1 MLVQVL
7 ENLVIKKEGIYVD
20 CTLGGGGHAQ
30 KIVEKIYPEGLL
42 IGLDQD
48 IEALEFARKKLKDYQ
63 DRVIIVKSNF
73 ADLEKVLSS
82 LGFSKVSGVFFDLG
96 VSSYQIETQSRG
108 FSFLNDNLLDM
119 RMDLSKQLNAHYVV
133 NHYSENELW
142 EIFSNYGEERFSRSI
157 ARLIVRKRGEKPI
170 ETTKQLA
177 ELITNFYARSRKGR
191 WRIHPATKIF
201 QALRIEVN
209 NELGVL
215 KEALVQAIKLLEIK
229 GRIGVISYHSLEDRV
244 VKNTFREWAT
254 GEVIRQYGYGLRK
267 LDKKPLYP
275 AEEEIRKNRRAR
287 SARMRFAE
295 KVYLE
300 EGSENE
306 RNDLFRGR

>member
-1 MLVQVL
+1 MTFHTPVMLAQVL

-20 CTLGGGGHAQ
+20 CTLGGGGHAL
-30 KIVEKIYPEGLL
+30 KIVEQIYPDGLL

-48 IEALEFARKKLKDYQ
+48 IEALEFARKKLKAYQ

-82 LGFSKVSGVFFDLG
+82 LGFSKVSGIFFDLG

-108 FSFLNDNLLDM
+108 FSFLKDNLLDM
-119 RMDLSKQLNAHYVV
+119 RMDLSNQLNAHYVV

-142 EIFSNYGEERFSRSI
+142 EVFSKYGEERFSRSI
-157 ARLIVRKRGEKPI
+157 ARLIVRERKKRPI
-170 ETTKQLA
+170 ETTKHLA
-177 ELITNFYARSRKGR
+177 ELITNFYARSKKGR
-191 WRIHPATKIF
+191 WRIHPATRIF

-209 NELGVL
+209 NELVVL
-215 KEALVQAIKLLEIK
+215 KEALVQAIKLLEAK

-254 GEVIRQYGYGLRK
+254 SDVIRQYGYGLRK

-275 AEEEIRKNRRAR
+275 TEEEIRKNRRAR

-295 KVYLE
+295 KVYLTI
-300 EGSENE
+300 
-306 RNDLFRGR
+306 

>member
-1 MLVQVL
+1 MTFHTPVMLAQVL

-20 CTLGGGGHAQ
+20 CTLGGGGHAL
-30 KIVEKIYPEGLL
+30 KIVEQIYPDGLL

-48 IEALEFARKKLKDYQ
+48 IEALEFARKKLKAYQ

-82 LGFSKVSGVFFDLG
+82 LGFSKVSGIFFDLG

-108 FSFLNDNLLDM
+108 FSFLKDNLLDM
-119 RMDLSKQLNAHYVV
+119 RMDLSNQLNAHYVV

-142 EIFSNYGEERFSRSI
+142 EVFSKYGEERFSRSI
-157 ARLIVRKRGEKPI
+157 ARLIVREREKRPI
-170 ETTKQLA
+170 ETTKHLA
-177 ELITNFYARSRKGR
+177 ELITNFYSRSKKGR
-191 WRIHPATKIF
+191 WRIHPATRIF

-209 NELGVL
+209 NELAVL
-215 KEALVQAIKLLEIK
+215 KEALVQAIKLLEAK

-254 GEVIRQYGYGLRK
+254 GDVIRQYGYGLRK

-275 AEEEIRKNRRAR
+275 TEEEIRKNRRAR

-295 KVYLE
+295 KVYLTI
-300 EGSENE
+300 
-306 RNDLFRGR
+306 

>member
-1 MLVQVL
+1 MTFHTPVMLAQVL

-20 CTLGGGGHAQ
+20 CTLGGGGHAL
-30 KIVEKIYPEGLL
+30 KIVEQIYPDGLL

-48 IEALEFARKKLKDYQ
+48 IEALEFARKKLKAYQ

-82 LGFSKVSGVFFDLG
+82 LGFSKVSGIFFDLG

-108 FSFLNDNLLDM
+108 FSFLKDNLLDM
-119 RMDLSKQLNAHYVV
+119 RMDLSNQLNANYVV

-142 EIFSNYGEERFSRSI
+142 EVFSKYGEERFSRSI
-157 ARLIVRKRGEKPI
+157 ARLIVRERKKRPI
-170 ETTKQLA
+170 ETTKHLA
-177 ELITNFYARSRKGR
+177 ELITNFYARSKKGR
-191 WRIHPATKIF
+191 WRIHPATRIF

-209 NELGVL
+209 NELVVL
-215 KEALVQAIKLLEIK
+215 KEALVQAIKLLEAK

-254 GEVIRQYGYGLRK
+254 SDVIRQYGYGLRK

-275 AEEEIRKNRRAR
+275 TEEEIRKNRRAR

-295 KVYLE
+295 KVYLTI
-300 EGSENE
+300 
-306 RNDLFRGR
+306 

>member
-1 MLVQVL
+1 MTFHTPVMLAQVL

-20 CTLGGGGHAQ
+20 CTLGGGGHAL
-30 KIVEKIYPEGLL
+30 KIVEQIYPDGLL

-48 IEALEFARKKLKDYQ
+48 IEALEFARKKLKAYQ

-82 LGFSKVSGVFFDLG
+82 LGFSKVSGIFFDLG

-108 FSFLNDNLLDM
+108 FSFLKDNLLDM
-119 RMDLSKQLNAHYVV
+119 RMDLSNQLNAHYVV

-142 EIFSNYGEERFSRSI
+142 EVFSKYGEERFSRSI
-157 ARLIVRKRGEKPI
+157 ARLIVRERKKRPI
-170 ETTKQLA
+170 ETTKHLA
-177 ELITNFYARSRKGR
+177 ELITNFYARSKKGS
-191 WRIHPATKIF
+191 WRIHPATRIF

-209 NELGVL
+209 NELAVL
-215 KEALVQAIKLLEIK
+215 KEALVQAIKLLEAK

-254 GEVIRQYGYGLRK
+254 GDVIRQYGYGLRK

-275 AEEEIRKNRRAR
+275 TEEEIRKNRRAR

-295 KVYLE
+295 KKYLTI
-300 EGSENE
+300 
-306 RNDLFRGR
+306 

>member
-1 MLVQVL
+1 MTFHTPVMLAQVL

-20 CTLGGGGHAQ
+20 CTLGGGGHAL
-30 KIVEKIYPEGLL
+30 KIVEQIYPDGLL

-48 IEALEFARKKLKDYQ
+48 IEALEFARKKLKAYQ

-82 LGFSKVSGVFFDLG
+82 LGFSKVSGIFFDLG

-108 FSFLNDNLLDM
+108 FSFLKDNLLDM
-119 RMDLSKQLNAHYVV
+119 RMDLSNQLNAHYVV

-142 EIFSNYGEERFSRSI
+142 EVFSKYGEERFSRSI
-157 ARLIVRKRGEKPI
+157 ARLIVRERKKRPI
-170 ETTKQLA
+170 ETTKHLA
-177 ELITNFYARSRKGR
+177 ELITNFYARSKKGR
-191 WRIHPATKIF
+191 WRIHPATRIF

-209 NELGVL
+209 NELVVL
-215 KEALVQAIKLLEIK
+215 KEALVQAIKLLEAK

-254 GEVIRQYGYGLRK
+254 GDVIRQYGYGLRK

-275 AEEEIRKNRRAR
+275 TEEEIRKNRRAR

-295 KVYLE
+295 KKYLTI
-300 EGSENE
+300 
-306 RNDLFRGR
+306 

>member
-1 MLVQVL
+1 MTFHTPVMLAQVL

-20 CTLGGGGHAQ
+20 CTLGGGGHAL
-30 KIVEKIYPEGLL
+30 KIVEQIYPDGLL

-48 IEALEFARKKLKDYQ
+48 IEALEFARKKLKAYQ

-82 LGFSKVSGVFFDLG
+82 LGFSKVSGIFFDLG

-108 FSFLNDNLLDM
+108 FSFLKDNLLDM
-119 RMDLSKQLNAHYVV
+119 RMDLSNQLNAHYVV

-142 EIFSNYGEERFSRSI
+142 EVFSKYGEERFSRSI
-157 ARLIVRKRGEKPI
+157 ARLIVRERKKRPI
-170 ETTKQLA
+170 ETTKHLA
-177 ELITNFYARSRKGR
+177 ELITNFYARSKKGR
-191 WRIHPATKIF
+191 WRIHPATRIF

-209 NELGVL
+209 NELVVL
-215 KEALVQAIKLLEIK
+215 KEALVQAIKLLEAK

-254 GEVIRQYGYGLRK
+254 SDVIRQYGYGLRK

-275 AEEEIRKNRRAR
+275 TEEEIRKNRRAR

-295 KVYLE
+295 KKYLTI
-300 EGSENE
+300 
-306 RNDLFRGR
+306 

>member
-1 MLVQVL
+1 MTFHTPVMLAQVL

-20 CTLGGGGHAQ
+20 CTLGGGGHAL
-30 KIVEKIYPEGLL
+30 KIVEQIYPDGLL

-48 IEALEFARKKLKDYQ
+48 IEALEFARKKLKAYQ

-82 LGFSKVSGVFFDLG
+82 LGFSKVSGIFFDLG

-108 FSFLNDNLLDM
+108 FSFLKDNLLDM
-119 RMDLSKQLNAHYVV
+119 RMDLSNQLNAHYVV

-142 EIFSNYGEERFSRSI
+142 EVFSKYGEERFSRSI
-157 ARLIVRKRGEKPI
+157 ARLIVRERKKRPI
-170 ETTKQLA
+170 ETTKHLA
-177 ELITNFYARSRKGR
+177 ELITNFYARSKKGR
-191 WRIHPATKIF
+191 WRIHPATRIF

-209 NELGVL
+209 NELVVL
-215 KEALVQAIKLLEIK
+215 KEALVQAIKLLEAK

-254 GEVIRQYGYGLRK
+254 SDVIRQYGYGLRK

-275 AEEEIRKNRRAR
+275 TEEEIRKNRRAR
-287 SARMRFAE
+287 SARMRFGE
-295 KVYLE
+295 KVYLVDTT
-300 EGSENE
+300 
-306 RNDLFRGR
+306 R

>member
-1 MLVQVL
+1 MTFHTPVMLAQVL

-20 CTLGGGGHAQ
+20 CTLGGGGHAL
-30 KIVEKIYPEGLL
+30 KIVEQIYPDGLL

-48 IEALEFARKKLKDYQ
+48 IEALEFARKKLKAYQ

-82 LGFSKVSGVFFDLG
+82 LGFSKVSGIFFDLG

-108 FSFLNDNLLDM
+108 FSFLKDNLLDM
-119 RMDLSKQLNAHYVV
+119 RMDLSNQLNAHYVV

-142 EIFSNYGEERFSRSI
+142 EVFSKYGEERFSRSI
-157 ARLIVRKRGEKPI
+157 ARLIVRERKKRPI
-170 ETTKQLA
+170 ETTKHLA
-177 ELITNFYARSRKGR
+177 ELITNFYARSKKGS
-191 WRIHPATKIF
+191 WRIHPATRIF

-209 NELGVL
+209 NELAVL
-215 KEALVQAIKLLEIK
+215 KEALVQAIKLLEAK

-254 GEVIRQYGYGLRK
+254 GDVIRQYGYGLRK

-275 AEEEIRKNRRAR
+275 TEEEIRKNRRAR

-295 KVYLE
+295 KIYLTI
-300 EGSENE
+300 
-306 RNDLFRGR
+306 

>member
-1 MLVQVL
+1 MTFHTPVMLAQVL

-20 CTLGGGGHAQ
+20 CTLGGGGHAL
-30 KIVEKIYPEGLL
+30 KIVEQIYPDGLL

-48 IEALEFARKKLKDYQ
+48 IEALEFARKKLKAYQ

-82 LGFSKVSGVFFDLG
+82 LGFSKVSGIFFDLG

-108 FSFLNDNLLDM
+108 FSFLKDNLLDM
-119 RMDLSKQLNAHYVV
+119 RMDLSNQLNAHYVV

-142 EIFSNYGEERFSRSI
+142 EVFSKYGEERFSRSI
-157 ARLIVRKRGEKPI
+157 ARLIVRERKKRPI
-170 ETTKQLA
+170 ETTKHLA
-177 ELITNFYARSRKGR
+177 ELITNFYARSKKGS
-191 WRIHPATKIF
+191 WRIHPATRIF

-209 NELGVL
+209 NELAVL
-215 KEALVQAIKLLEIK
+215 KEALVQAIKLLEAK

-254 GEVIRQYGYGLRK
+254 GDVIRQYGYGLRK

-275 AEEEIRKNRRAR
+275 TEEEIRKNRRAR

-295 KVYLE
+295 KVYLTI
-300 EGSENE
+300 
-306 RNDLFRGR
+306 

>member
-1 MLVQVL
+1 MTFHTPVMLAQVL

-20 CTLGGGGHAQ
+20 CTLGGGGHAL
-30 KIVEKIYPEGLL
+30 KIVEQIYPDGLL

-48 IEALEFARKKLKDYQ
+48 IEALEFARKKLKAYQ

-82 LGFSKVSGVFFDLG
+82 LGFSKVSGIFFDLG

-108 FSFLNDNLLDM
+108 FSFLKDNLLDM
-119 RMDLSKQLNAHYVV
+119 RMDLSNQLNAHYVV

-142 EIFSNYGEERFSRSI
+142 EVFSKYGEERFSRSI
-157 ARLIVRKRGEKPI
+157 ARLIVRERKKRPI
-170 ETTKQLA
+170 ETTKHLA
-177 ELITNFYARSRKGR
+177 ELITNFYARSKKGR
-191 WRIHPATKIF
+191 WRIHPATRIF

-209 NELGVL
+209 NELVVL
-215 KEALVQAIKLLEIK
+215 KEALVQAIKLLEAK

-254 GEVIRQYGYGLRK
+254 GDVIRQYGYGLRK

-275 AEEEIRKNRRAR
+275 TEEEIRKNRRAR

-295 KVYLE
+295 KVYLTI
-300 EGSENE
+300 
-306 RNDLFRGR
+306 

>member
-1 MLVQVL
+1 MTFHTPVMLAQVL

-20 CTLGGGGHAQ
+20 CTLGGGGHAL
-30 KIVEKIYPEGLL
+30 KIVEQIYPDGLL

-48 IEALEFARKKLKDYQ
+48 IEALEFARKKLKAYQ

-82 LGFSKVSGVFFDLG
+82 LGFSKVSGIFFDLG

-108 FSFLNDNLLDM
+108 FSFLKDNLLDM
-119 RMDLSKQLNAHYVV
+119 RMDLSNQLNAHYVV

-142 EIFSNYGEERFSRSI
+142 EVFSKYGEERFSRSI
-157 ARLIVRKRGEKPI
+157 ARLIVRERKKRPI
-170 ETTKQLA
+170 ETTKHLA
-177 ELITNFYARSRKGR
+177 ELITNFYARSKKGS
-191 WRIHPATKIF
+191 WRIHPATRIF

-209 NELGVL
+209 NELAVL
-215 KEALVQAIKLLEIK
+215 KEALVQAIKLLEAK

-254 GEVIRQYGYGLRK
+254 DDVIRQYGYGLRK

-275 AEEEIRKNRRAR
+275 TEEEIRKNRRAR

-295 KVYLE
+295 KVYLTI
-300 EGSENE
+300 
-306 RNDLFRGR
+306 